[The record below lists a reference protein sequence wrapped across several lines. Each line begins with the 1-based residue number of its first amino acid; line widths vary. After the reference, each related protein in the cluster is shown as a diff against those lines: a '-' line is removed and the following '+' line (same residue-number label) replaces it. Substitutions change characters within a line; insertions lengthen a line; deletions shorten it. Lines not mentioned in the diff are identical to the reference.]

1 MENQVNQEDL
11 HTLIIYQNEYFEIL
25 SEFFISVTGKT
36 PRDFAPLDGFSDA
49 VNRMPDQIKHNPQ
62 RQLEIQNAYAILE
75 GKLKR
80 LYQSE
85 SASAFRSAQKL
96 NSCKLNLGGS
106 SRFMRT
112 QLNVTRKSL
121 LYSDTVLIP
130 DPIMPWIEKTRDEE
144 NFQHVIPLQMAFFAL
159 HLNDLRGSEFDL
171 PPVFI
176 FPSWEKSL
184 EDNDH
189 QTINNSKQ
197 LMADV
202 FSFYV
207 DSGIQTFEDI
217 FTFGDESP
225 VAFLKKID
233 AANLFVSPG
242 GEVGESLTCALE
254 NYKNEMKQWRS
265 ASWCEQLFSMKDA
278 GIIATGIC
286 ERIQPIYH
294 LLENSNELKS
304 HPLLCVDAQAH
315 YYQLI
320 AKMTNQRASQ
330 TASFDPST
338 NAILKALSS
347 RRLDFLTNIDD
358 SQIVQLRKTNEN
370 VSFRKEL
377 RDLINSLPTT
387 KLDDLGYV
395 ASEVCSHIESAISKQ
410 EKQIQ
415 NIQDKYA
422 AKYKN
427 TALFGFGALG
437 VTMLPVLAPFIGAIP
452 PLELA
457 LGVAGKYA
465 SDKSD
470 EVAEKKQESR
480 SMMGVIALAK
490 TRSHRYG

>member
-11 HTLIIYQNEYFEIL
+11 HTLIIYQNKYFEIL
-25 SEFFISVTGKT
+25 GEFFISVTGET
-36 PRDFAPLDGFSDA
+36 PRNFAPLDGFSNA
-49 VNRMPDQIKHNPQ
+49 VNRMPDQIRHNPK
-62 RQLEIQNAYAILE
+62 RQLDIQNAYATLE
-75 GKLKR
+75 RKLKR

-85 SASAFRSAQKL
+85 STSAFRSVQKL

-106 SRFMRT
+106 SRFLRT
-112 QLNVTRKSL
+112 QLNATRKSL

-130 DPIMPWIEKTRDEE
+130 DPIMPWIEKARNEE
-144 NFQHVIPLQMAFFAL
+144 KFQHVIPLQMAFFVL
-159 HLNDLRGSEFDL
+159 HLNDLIGSEFDL
-171 PPVFI
+171 PPIFI

-184 EDNDH
+184 EDNDP

-197 LMADV
+197 LVADI
-202 FSFYV
+202 FSSYV
-207 DSGIQTFEDI
+207 DSGIHTFEDVI
-217 FTFGDESP
+217 SFGDASP
-225 VAFLKKID
+225 DVFLSKID

-242 GEVGESLTCALE
+242 GEVGESLSSAIE
-254 NYKNEMKQWRS
+254 NYKAEIRQWRS
-265 ASWCEQLFSMKDA
+265 DGWCEQLFSMKETRVVTA
-278 GIIATGIC
+278 GIC

-294 LLENSNELKS
+294 LLENSSELRS

-338 NAILKALSS
+338 NAILKALTSS
-347 RRLDFLTNIDD
+347 RLDFLANIDD
-358 SQIVQLRKTNEN
+358 SQTVQLRKTNEN

-377 RDLINSLPTT
+377 RDLINSLSTT

-410 EKQIQ
+410 EKQIR

-422 AKYKN
+422 AKHKN

-437 VTMLPVLAPFIGAIP
+437 VTMFPVLAPFIGTVP
-452 PLELA
+452 PLGLA
-457 LGVAGKYA
+457 LAVAGKYV
-465 SDKSD
+465 SDSLD

-490 TRSHRYG
+490 TRSQP